1 MAFNSI
7 LLRKLGSFARPL
19 AVAGRL
25 MKKTHPGYFTAI
37 NQLNHKPSLDPL
49 VPRLHFSSV
58 ASSKNMPTSD
68 ENLLRVI
75 ESEIDCAQET
85 DDHGAVEEV
94 PSNFPFKIV
103 DSAGQQTI
111 ILERTYQGEEIKVEV
126 HMPDLVTGEEND
138 DGNDDDDNES
148 ERASQSSIP
157 LSVSVSK
164 KGGPFL
170 EFSCVAYPDEIVID
184 TLSVKNPDLAEDQI
198 PYEGPD
204 FQDLDEGLQKSFHRY
219 LEIRGIK
226 PSTTNFLHEY
236 MINKDSREYLVWLK
250 KLRNF
255 VGA

>member
-1 MAFNSI
+1 MAFTSI
-7 LLRKLGSFARPL
+7 LRKSGSFVRPL
-19 AVAGRL
+19 VIAGQL
-25 MKKTHPGYFTAI
+25 MKNTQRQSSYRTVLLSAI
-37 NQLNHKPSLDPL
+37 NQNVQSESA
-49 VPRLHFSSV
+49 VPTFGFSSL
-58 ASSKNMPTSD
+58 AYKNKPTSD

-75 ESEIDCAQET
+75 ESEITCAQDT
-85 DDHGAVEEV
+85 DNHTVDEV
-94 PSNFPFKIV
+94 PSNFPFKIL
-103 DSAGQQTI
+103 DQHGQQTI

-138 DGNDDDDNES
+138 DDRDDES

-164 KGGPFL
+164 KDGPYL

-184 TLSVKNPDLAEDQI
+184 SLSVKNPELSEDQI
-198 PYEGPD
+198 AYEGPD
-204 FQDLDEGLQKSFHRY
+204 FQDLDEGLQKSFHKY

-250 KLRNF
+250 KLKQF
-255 VGA
+255 VEA